1 MTPPPVI
8 RPVLVSAL
16 GLVVSACGMVE
27 SDPQRFEALAESIAA
42 IPVSLDRPG
51 QEATAPVRTAR
62 DLGLRPATPA
72 PLKVEVYDPHQ
83 LWDVREAMER
93 GTQAAAPQIAAA
105 AAPVV
110 ADAVVREVSHRIAPQ
125 RSAQAAGLR
134 PAMPPRE
141 ASRPLVQLGAFSSEE
156 TARNAWN
163 RMKSGEAAW
172 ALSGLTPVFEA
183 VEVNGRRLV
192 RLKVATPAAGAA
204 AVCAAARI
212 DDPWCH
218 RAT

>member
-8 RPVLVSAL
+8 RPVLAAAL
-16 GLVVSACGMVE
+16 GLVASACGMVE
-27 SDPQRFEALAESIAA
+27 SDPQRFEALAESVAA

-51 QEATAPVRTAR
+51 QIDTPPAKTAQA
-62 DLGLRPATPA
+62 LGLRPATGA

-93 GTQAAAPQIAAA
+93 GAEAAAPQIAAA

-110 ADAVVREVSHRIAPQ
+110 ADAVVREVSNRIAPKD
-125 RSAQAAGLR
+125 SAQAAGLR
-134 PAMPPRE
+134 PAVAPRQ
-141 ASRPLVQLGAFSSEE
+141 ARRPLVQLGAFSSEE
-156 TARNAWN
+156 AARSAWN
-163 RMKSGEAAW
+163 RLKSGEAAW